1 MSEDNIQT
9 ARKMYSSFNAGD
21 IPAVLE
27 SMDAGI
33 EWTEPGGGNS
43 ASGTFKGP
51 DAVAQQVFAIV
62 PENFDEFA
70 VNPEQFSDEGDEVIV
85 TGRFK
90 GKNKSGSELDSAF
103 EHRMAFS
110 GGKVSRFDA
119 KMDENWA
126 AGWS

>member
-1 MSEDNIQT
+1 MSEENIQT
-9 ARKMYSSFNAGD
+9 ARQMYSSFNAGD
-21 IPAVLE
+21 IPAVLGV
-27 SMDAGI
+27 MDPEI
-33 EWTEPGGGNS
+33 VWTEPGGGNS
-43 ASGTFKGP
+43 ASGSFNGP
-51 DAVAQQVFAIV
+51 EAVAQDVFGLVPQNFEEFACN
-62 PENFDEFA
+62 PEN
-70 VNPEQFSDEGDEVIV
+70 FSDEGDEVLI

-110 GGKVSRFDA
+110 GGKVSQFDA